1 MAPQTPGGVPS
12 LASAS
17 NAKKKTTEK
26 AARNSSMVE
35 TRRAAAP
42 NLLLGKEK
50 VDIMQGADQFR
61 EDKPAHQKK
70 KVGKSVIQKKD
81 QKEIAHDDSEEE
93 AGNEGLFLT
102 PQRGNTPRL
111 EDNSQRVKP
120 PSAIY
125 EALIRFPCPKPH
137 QMSNIIVISNDL
149 SIIQANVNKSQIV
162 SNSLLNDPELE
173 KCAFLLLTEPWSH
186 MAEESYSVPYIIL
199 IVSHFSRRK

>member
-1 MAPQTPGGVPS
+1 MVIFPLIIKMRKYVEIVPVQVVHIESVQILSRSAQTAKSNIAQTITGV
-12 LASAS
+12 LFFHI
-17 NAKKKTTEK
+17 KMRTDC
-26 AARNSSMVE
+26 
-35 TRRAAAP
+35 
-42 NLLLGKEK
+42 LL
-50 VDIMQGADQFR
+50 
-61 EDKPAHQKK
+61 
-70 KVGKSVIQKKD
+70 
-81 QKEIAHDDSEEE
+81 
-93 AGNEGLFLT
+93 
-102 PQRGNTPRL
+102 PRT
-111 EDNSQRVKP
+111 
-120 PSAIY
+120 IY